1 MVFTPPP
8 SVSTLPSDPPDSISI
23 AKFISNESYGRLP
36 FAKSRNPYTCGITG
50 KSYTALEVIERED
63 YLSRALGKEL
73 NFDPSKGSEWDR
85 VVAIFSLNTID
96 YIPITHAVHRLNG
109 IVTPVSFTASAAEL
123 EQQLR
128 SSKAKA
134 LVTCEP
140 LIQVALEAAKRCG
153 LPDSRIFLLELPNQ
167 ECKAPFKTVT
177 QLVDSGKQLPEVPS
191 FQWPQGQGAKQ
202 VAYLCYSSGTS
213 GLPKAVMISHRN
225 IIANVLQMTAYESA
239 PRNQQGV
246 FTQAV
251 LGALPFSHIYG
262 LVPITH
268 LGAFR
273 GDEII
278 VLPRFELTQ
287 ALRAVARFKIEQLCV
302 VPPILVQMLNNA
314 DKCKKHNLESVRFVY
329 TGAAPLG
336 QETVD
341 SVRKMYPKWHI
352 GQGYGLTETATVVT
366 STNELDIWDGSIGT
380 LIPDTKAKIIAS
392 DGSEVTSYDTPGEL
406 LIQSPSVVLGYMGNE
421 KATSEAFFS
430 DDDGR
435 WLRTGDEVLVRVS
448 PSGDEH
454 FFVVDRIK
462 ELIKVNGHQVAPAEL
477 EAHLLSHSYVADC
490 AVIQVPDPHT
500 GELPKAFI
508 VKAKT
513 VLDNHVQDKVVLE
526 AIHKHVEENK
536 ARHKW
541 LKGGIEFVQI
551 IPKSPSGKILR
562 RLLRDKE
569 RESRRVDKAKI

>member
-1 MVFTPPP
+1 
-8 SVSTLPSDPPDSISI
+8 
-23 AKFISNESYGRLP
+23 
-36 FAKSRNPYTCGITG
+36 
-50 KSYTALEVIERED
+50 
-63 YLSRALGKEL
+63 
-73 NFDPSKGSEWDR
+73 
-85 VVAIFSLNTID
+85 
-96 YIPITHAVHRLNG
+96 
-109 IVTPVSFTASAAEL
+109 
-123 EQQLR
+123 
-128 SSKAKA
+128 
-134 LVTCEP
+134 
-140 LIQVALEAAKRCG
+140 
-153 LPDSRIFLLELPNQ
+153 
-167 ECKAPFKTVT
+167 
-177 QLVDSGKQLPEVPS
+177 
-191 FQWPQGQGAKQ
+191 
-202 VAYLCYSSGTS
+202 
-213 GLPKAVMISHRN
+213 MISHRS
-225 IIANVLQMTAYESA
+225 IIANVLQMTFYESA
-239 PRNQQGV
+239 PRKEQGV
-246 FTQAV
+246 LTQAV

-278 VLPRFELTQ
+278 FLPRFELAQ
-287 ALRAVARFKIEQLCV
+287 ALRAVAQFKIEQLCV

-314 DKCKKHNLESVRFVY
+314 EKCKKYNLESLRFVY

-352 GQGYGLTETATVVT
+352 GQGYSLTETATVVT
-366 STNELDIWDGSIGT
+366 SMNELDIWDGSIGT
-380 LIPDTKAKIIAS
+380 LIHDTKAKIITA
-392 DGSEVTSYDTPGEL
+392 DGSEVTSYDTLGEL
-406 LIQSPSVVLGYMGNE
+406 LIQSPSVVLGYMGND
-421 KATSEAFFS
+421 KATAEAFFS

-435 WLRTGDEVLVRVS
+435 WLRTGDEVLVRVL

-462 ELIKVNGHQVAPAEL
+462 ELIKGHQVAPAEL
-477 EAHLLSHSYVADC
+477 EAHLLSHPYVADC
-490 AVIQVPDPHT
+490 AVIQVPDPRT
-500 GELPKAFI
+500 GELPKPFV
-508 VKAKT
+508 VKAKA
-513 VLDNHVQDKVVLE
+513 VLDNDVQDKVVLE